1 MIVNAEY
8 GIIQHTRGKKEMEIK
23 RDEIE
28 KLIPSNINFNYTE
41 LKEEID
47 AKLEQYKNK
56 SSTSEENYKE
66 RKADRAKLN
75 ALAKSLAQEKTNVR
89 NILLAP
95 LNSKG
100 NDTYSFGEKID
111 LLIGSIKE
119 VVSEIDNG
127 IKEYEEARRQVKSGV
142 IMEYLSE
149 KVRTSFRTVQEAID
163 SKHWEN
169 WANAQMLR
177 NRNAWLNETMPL
189 NAINKEID
197 EEVDRCVAAYQ
208 SMIMLFSNDG
218 ELTFVRAKNTLL
230 IDFDVEKM
238 STAVL
243 NHKREMAEIE
253 KRKEAEKQIE
263 EQKLMKEVKVPKEQ
277 KKETMFKYTIT
288 FVGTRDA
295 ISNLRQ
301 YLEINEGL
309 SYKIIERKALA

>member
-1 MIVNAEY
+1 
-8 GIIQHTRGKKEMEIK
+8 MEIK

-47 AKLEQYKNK
+47 ARLAQYKNK

-127 IKEYEEARRQVKSGV
+127 IKEYEESRRQIKLCV
-142 IMEYLSE
+142 IMEYLRE
-149 KVRTSFRTVQEAID
+149 KVMTSFRTVQEAID
-163 SKHWEN
+163 SKHWED

-177 NRNAWLNETMPL
+177 SRNAWLNETMPL
-189 NAINKEID
+189 SAIDKEID
-197 EEVDRCVAAYQ
+197 EEVNRCSTAYQ
-208 SMIMLFSNDG
+208 SMTKLLVNED
-218 ELTFVRAKNTLL
+218 ELTFLRARNTLL
-230 IDFDVEKM
+230 IDFDLEKM

-243 NHKREMAEIE
+243 DHKREMAEIA
-253 KRKEAEKQIE
+253 KRKEIENQEE

-309 SYKIIERKALA
+309 SYKIIERKTLA